1 MRRQQSNAIALTLVY
16 CRAFEKEALEDD
28 LHNSLRSV
36 IARSRAVHCVAFL
49 ANSAA
54 IGCKKT
60 PCASSPSALHRLA
73 RVMQVILNSTTS
85 EYRAGWAQA
94 ITVHYASCKSTRAS
108 ATIWTAAS
116 CDAVHTHTGAMACEP
131 LFAQWV
137 HMALAEGHRIKEAR
151 SADTAA
157 TVSAFSLKSEVGRV
171 VTQPQVDMP

>member
-16 CRAFEKEALEDD
+16 CRAFEKETLEDD

-36 IARSRAVHCVAFL
+36 MARSRAVHCIAFL
-49 ANSAA
+49 VNSAA
-54 IGCKKT
+54 IGKKRRLV
-60 PCASSPSALHRLA
+60 PHPDPHYHRLA

-108 ATIWTAAS
+108 ATIRTAAS

-131 LFAQWV
+131 LFC
-137 HMALAEGHRIKEAR
+137 
-151 SADTAA
+151 
-157 TVSAFSLKSEVGRV
+157 TVGAYGFR
-171 VTQPQVDMP
+171 